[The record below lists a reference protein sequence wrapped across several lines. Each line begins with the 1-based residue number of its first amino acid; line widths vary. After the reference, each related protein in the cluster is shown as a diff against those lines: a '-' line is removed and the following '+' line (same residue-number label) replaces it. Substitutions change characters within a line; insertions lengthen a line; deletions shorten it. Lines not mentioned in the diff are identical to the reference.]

1 MLANSFPSPFLT
13 RLHCKS
19 PQGLRAVTKKH
30 KYEKIAERKM
40 ATPIEILC
48 QDFPVE
54 FVQYFQQCR
63 GLRFEDKP
71 GYSYLRNLF
80 KTLFERKGYQ
90 YDHVYDW
97 TIMRYGRKA
106 SEQPSHGLLPPD
118 VMGETAAAA
127 AAAGAVNST
136 SRDRTGD
143 EDRNANGNN
152 NNIAQTGGQVLDF
165 SISFFVA
172 RGGKSNYNHYLRP
185 FFFAAWLILPS

>member
-1 MLANSFPSPFLT
+1 M
-13 RLHCKS
+13 
-19 PQGLRAVTKKH
+19 TKKH

-71 GYSYLRNLF
+71 GYPYLRNLF
-80 KTLFERKGYQ
+80 KNLFDRKGYM

-97 TIMRYGRKA
+97 TIMRYGRKV
-106 SEQPSHGLLPPD
+106 SEHPSHGLMPPEAA
-118 VMGETAAAA
+118 GEVAAAA
-127 AAAGAVNST
+127 RNT
-136 SRDRTGD
+136 TTRDRTGD

-152 NNIAQTGGQVLDF
+152 DNSNTPQAGGQVIVDL
-165 SISFFVA
+165 SFFLPLWA
-172 RGGKSNYNHYLRP
+172 GWREGGQIENHH
-185 FFFAAWLILPS
+185 